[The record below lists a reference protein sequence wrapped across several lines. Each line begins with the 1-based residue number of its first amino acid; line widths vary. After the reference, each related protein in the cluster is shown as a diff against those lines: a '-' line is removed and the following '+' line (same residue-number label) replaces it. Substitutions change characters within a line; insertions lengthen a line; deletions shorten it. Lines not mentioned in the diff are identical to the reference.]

1 MKNLNEI
8 ELDFIEYIAEK
19 RCRSR
24 DEIKK
29 IYLDLKKRF
38 DFKSINFRDFT
49 EQNQILHTLY
59 FGVDTAKDLVDNYAF
74 HAPMAILRFLSYSYP
89 GRMVHFF
96 QNILY
101 FFKIIFRGEICRS
114 ICSAKRVFS
123 KKLSSFKKVDIVKYV
138 KDNYTAPVVIDYG
151 CGLAYDSFRIG
162 KEVEGARIVLVD
174 VDTIMNDF
182 VEFRFRK
189 HGIDFETIKVT
200 SDNFYPS
207 LPPHDVCIAD
217 EVMEHLKEPLR
228 VLANIRRAVKPGGAL
243 YGDYDDHCAEL
254 YHLYTDLEFFRKELF
269 QDYKQ
274 VANKLYVK
282 K

>member
-1 MKNLNEI
+1 M
-8 ELDFIEYIAEK
+8 
-19 RCRSR
+19 
-24 DEIKK
+24 
-29 IYLDLKKRF
+29 DLKKRF

-59 FGVDTAKDLVDNYAF
+59 FGVDTAKDLVDNYTF
-74 HAPMAILRFLSYSYP
+74 HAYMAILRFLSYSYP
-89 GRMVHFF
+89 GRMIHFF
-96 QNILY
+96 QNVLY

-114 ICSAKRVFS
+114 ICSAKREFS

-151 CGLAYDSFRIG
+151 CGLAYDSFRIW

-189 HGIDFETIKVT
+189 HGIDFEIIKVT
-200 SDNFYPS
+200 RDNFYPS

-228 VLANIRRAVKPGGAL
+228 VLANICRAVKPGGAL
-243 YGDYDDHCAEL
+243 YGDYDDHYAEL
-254 YHLYTDLEFFRKELF
+254 YHIYTDLEFFRKELF
-269 QDYKQ
+269 QYYEQ
-274 VANKLYVK
+274 FANKLYVK